1 MGRWSR
7 KNVICFAILFGL
19 ASAAPP
25 SLSDFFGS
33 PQSEEVTYTETPPP
47 PPPTPYASAG
57 KRQGDLN
64 ALLNSLPGQGP
75 PGPPQFQS
83 NQGPNLNL
91 LLNQLGGGK
100 TEGLISIKTQCL

>member
-64 ALLNSLPGQGP
+64 ALLNSLPG
-75 PGPPQFQS
+75 PPQFQS